1 MLTAT
6 KPREYLTD
14 SFIGTDEGC
23 GIFIPANRMLYQLV
37 RENPSNTDPAQ
48 IASKALIIGRSLAA
62 SAERRRVKGDSVSS
76 GSFYHVLAESIS
88 KSMVEELLQLLPEK
102 GAITRSSITDVV
114 KVHARLCEAV
124 TGLTDRDC
132 SSFASK
138 YLHFHRP
145 NHFPMMDS
153 RARIALKWLAD
164 EEEWVFAFT
173 ASRSAKNY
181 RHYVSIY
188 LDAKELFELELQKS
202 LSLRQMDNILLNRY
216 DNWI

>member
-6 KPREYLTD
+6 NPREYLTE

-23 GIFIPANRMLYQLV
+23 GIFIPANRMLYQFV
-37 RENPSNTDPAQ
+37 RDNPSNTDPAQ

-62 SAERRRVKGDSVSS
+62 SAERRAVKDGPIPS
-76 GSFYHVLAESIS
+76 GSFYHALADTIS
-88 KSMVEELLQLLPEK
+88 KSMVEELLQLLPEDS
-102 GAITRSSITDVV
+102 AISRSSITEVV

-124 TGLTDRDC
+124 TSLTGRDC

-153 RARIALKWLAD
+153 RAREALKWVAQ

-173 ASRSAKNY
+173 TAGSAKNY
-181 RHYVSIY
+181 RQYVSIY
-188 LDAKELFELELQKS
+188 LDAKDLFEGELRKP